1 MSFYQVFDFLRDL
14 NQNNHKE
21 WMDENRKRYEENRDF
36 VIEWANDLMAKIA
49 KADSDFKPVTGK
61 KAISRINNNLLYHPD
76 KPVYKDHFGVEMN
89 LSGGPSGFY
98 IQLGLSHNFIGG
110 GIWSP
115 TKDQLEKI
123 RGAIDYNG
131 EELKKII
138 EKKSFKNIFDG
149 LSEQDK
155 LKTAPRDY
163 SQDHKHIE
171 LLRLKRFATMVG
183 ITQKEITADDFEK
196 KVVNYYKEMMPLGK
210 YLNKA
215 VSI

>member
-49 KADSDFKPVTGK
+49 KADPDFKPVMGK

-98 IQLGLSHNFIGG
+98 IQMGLSHNFIGG

-138 EKKSFKNIFDG
+138 EKKSFQDTFDG

-163 SQDHKHIE
+163 SQDHKHID

-183 ITQKEITADDFEK
+183 ITQKEITSDDFEK
-196 KVVNYYKEMMPLGK
+196 KVVKYYKEMMPLGK

>member
-1 MSFYQVFDFLRDL
+1 MSFHQVFNFLRDL

-21 WMDENRKRYEENRDF
+21 WMDENRKRYEESRNF
-36 VIEWANDLMAKIA
+36 VMEWANNTMAKIA
-49 KADSDFKPVTGK
+49 KADKQFKPITGK
-61 KAISRINNNLLYHPD
+61 KAINRINNNLLYHPD

-98 IQLGLSHNFIGG
+98 IQMGLSHNFIGG

-123 RGAIDYNG
+123 RGAIDYDG

-138 EKKSFKNIFDG
+138 NKKSFKNTFDG

-163 SQDHKHIE
+163 SQDHKHID
-171 LLRLKRFATMVG
+171 LLRLKRFATMVS
-183 ITQKEITADDFEK
+183 ITQKEIASDDFDE
-196 KVVNYYKEMMPLGK
+196 KVVNYYKEMMPLGR

>member
-21 WMDENRKRYEENRDF
+21 WMDENRKRYEKNRDF
-36 VIEWANDLMAKIA
+36 VIEWANEVMVKIG

-61 KAISRINNNLLYHPD
+61 KAISRINNNLMFHPD
-76 KPVYKDHFGVEMN
+76 KPVYKDHFGVEIN

-98 IQLGLSHNFIGG
+98 IQLGLSNNFIGG

-123 RGAIDYNG
+123 RGAIDYDG
-131 EELKKII
+131 EELEEII
-138 EKKSFKNIFDG
+138 NKKSFKNTFDG

-163 SQDHKHIE
+163 DRDHKHIE
-171 LLRLKRFATMVG
+171 LLRLKRFATMTG
-183 ITQKEITADDFEK
+183 ITQKEITSDDFAK
-196 KVVNYYKEMMPLGK
+196 QVVKYYKEMMPLGR

>member
-1 MSFYQVFDFLRDL
+1 MSFHQVFNFLRDL
-14 NQNNHKE
+14 NQNNHKD
-21 WMDENRKRYEENRDF
+21 WMDENRKRYEEARDF
-36 VIEWANDLMAKIA
+36 IIDWANNTMAKIA
-49 KADSDFKPVTGK
+49 EADKQFKPITGK
-61 KAISRINNNLLYHPD
+61 KAINRINNNLLYHPD

-98 IQLGLSHNFIGG
+98 IQMGLSQNFIGG

-138 EKKSFKNIFDG
+138 EKKSFQDTFDG

-163 SQDHKHIE
+163 SQDHKHID
-171 LLRLKRFATMVG
+171 LLRLKRFATMVS
-183 ITQKEITADDFEK
+183 ITQKEIASDDFDD
-196 KVVNYYKEMMPLGK
+196 KVVNYYKEMMPLGRF
-210 YLNKA
+210 LNKA

>member
-1 MSFYQVFDFLRDL
+1 MSFYQVFNFLRDL

-36 VIEWANDLMAKIA
+36 VIEWANDLMVKIA
-49 KADSDFKPVTGK
+49 KADPDFKPVTGK

-138 EKKSFKNIFDG
+138 EKKSFKDTFDG

-163 SQDHKHIE
+163 SQDHKQID
-171 LLRLKRFATMVG
+171 LLRFKRFATMVG
-183 ITQKEITADDFEK
+183 ITQKEITSDDFEK

-215 VSI
+215 VGI

>member
-14 NQNNHKE
+14 NQNNSKE
-21 WMDENRKRYEENRDF
+21 WMDQNRKRYEENRDF
-36 VIEWANDLMAKIA
+36 VTEWANDLMARIA
-49 KADSDFKPVTGK
+49 KSDTNFKPSTGK
-61 KAISRINNNLLYHPD
+61 KAISRINNNLLYHPE

-131 EELKKII
+131 EELKKIT
-138 EKKSFKNIFDG
+138 EKKSFTDTFGG

-171 LLRLKRFATMVG
+171 LLRLKRFATMVS
-183 ITQKEITADDFEK
+183 ITQKDITSDDFEK
-196 KVVNYYKEMMPLGK
+196 QVVKYYKEMMPLGR

>member
-21 WMDENRKRYEENRDF
+21 WMDDHRKRYEENRDF
-36 VIEWANDLMAKIA
+36 VVEWANDLMAKIA
-49 KADSDFKPVTGK
+49 KADPDFKPVTGK

-115 TKDQLEKI
+115 SKDQLEKI

-138 EKKSFKNIFDG
+138 EKKSFKYTFDG

-183 ITQKEITADDFEK
+183 ITQKEITSDDFEK
-196 KVVNYYKEMMPLGK
+196 KVVKYYKEMMPLGR